1 MRIFTHFLRLVILHP
16 VRLELTT
23 SGLPHQAKEANNQLC
38 NIQKKKSGY
47 LHRGHRVKSIDINCV
62 YFAAMST
69 SGVALHSPEDA

>member
-38 NIQKKKSGY
+38 NIQKKKSG
-47 LHRGHRVKSIDINCV
+47 
-62 YFAAMST
+62 MST